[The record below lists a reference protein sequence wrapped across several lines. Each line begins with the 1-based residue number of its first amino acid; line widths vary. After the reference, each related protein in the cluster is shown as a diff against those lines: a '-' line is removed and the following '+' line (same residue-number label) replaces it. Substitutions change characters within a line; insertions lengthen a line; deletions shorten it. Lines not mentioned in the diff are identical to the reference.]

1 MRSVNVFSLV
11 ISACTCSL
19 YVERHPNLPSISSPA
34 LSQVFFLWCAK
45 MSIIKCLD
53 TLYCFYGYV
62 SVGFCYYRG
71 REEQISVGDGQM
83 SGEFLLNR
91 CCEIYFLFHLNVHRI
106 KYHNKNMQT
115 IAIFRR
121 YLPLEPILDQTQ
133 EPMRMSQPTFF
144 HHSYLTEKRQ
154 HRKHIS
160 D

>member
-1 MRSVNVFSLV
+1 
-11 ISACTCSL
+11 
-19 YVERHPNLPSISSPA
+19 
-34 LSQVFFLWCAK
+34 

-71 REEQISVGDGQM
+71 RDEQISVGDGQM

-91 CCEIYFLFHLNVHRI
+91 CCEIYFLFHLNAHRI

-133 EPMRMSQPTFF
+133 ELMRMSQPTFF